1 MKVKIHIVCS
11 ILLGFSFMLNGC
23 NNTTTAYPSSFY
35 RIDRNE
41 LDALIEKAGIEDFS
55 VWHQSVER
63 NSSGTTLRLH
73 DLWNK
78 PIVVM
83 SCDGSI
89 ATIDIKSHT
98 SWLNDSNEVIVWRD
112 SGVVHYNNGYS
123 ETSHIVAYGGTDPS
137 GQYFYKNYGNKRAG
151 VYSINDP
158 KNPLVVLDA
167 FRLKLFAKNNEIHIF
182 GQKSGYFIDAYICKI
197 EEGKLKIIDE
207 YKIEKQGQPYP
218 SLSITD
224 YNMNTG
230 DLVIRDGRDWPSK
243 SRWYL
248 YNNNAKILK
257 PMGKVENH
265 EHGLFM
271 DCDIVEAVSSRLA
284 M

>member
-1 MKVKIHIVCS
+1 MKYRQDKNLRWFLKVKIHIVCS

-89 ATIDIKSHT
+89 APLI
-98 SWLNDSNEVIVWRD
+98 SN
-112 SGVVHYNNGYS
+112 
-123 ETSHIVAYGGTDPS
+123 HILPG
-137 GQYFYKNYGNKRAG
+137 
-151 VYSINDP
+151 
-158 KNPLVVLDA
+158 
-167 FRLKLFAKNNEIHIF
+167 
-182 GQKSGYFIDAYICKI
+182 
-197 EEGKLKIIDE
+197 
-207 YKIEKQGQPYP
+207 
-218 SLSITD
+218 
-224 YNMNTG
+224 
-230 DLVIRDGRDWPSK
+230 
-243 SRWYL
+243 
-248 YNNNAKILK
+248 
-257 PMGKVENH
+257 
-265 EHGLFM
+265 
-271 DCDIVEAVSSRLA
+271 
-284 M
+284 

>member
-1 MKVKIHIVCS
+1 
-11 ILLGFSFMLNGC
+11 MLNGC

-123 ETSHIVAYGGTDPS
+123 ETSHIVAYGGTDPRVNIFTRITAIK
-137 GQYFYKNYGNKRAG
+137 GQECIPSMTQRTRSLYWMLFGSNCLQRIMKY
-151 VYSINDP
+151 IF
-158 KNPLVVLDA
+158 LDRKA
-167 FRLKLFAKNNEIHIF
+167 DILLTLIFVRLKRGNLRLSMSIKSKN
-182 GQKSGYFIDAYICKI
+182 KD
-197 EEGKLKIIDE
+197 
-207 YKIEKQGQPYP
+207 
-218 SLSITD
+218 
-224 YNMNTG
+224 
-230 DLVIRDGRDWPSK
+230 
-243 SRWYL
+243 
-248 YNNNAKILK
+248 
-257 PMGKVENH
+257 NH
-265 EHGLFM
+265 THH
-271 DCDIVEAVSSRLA
+271 
-284 M
+284 